1 LLAICKVFSYK
12 LCRLISDNRN
22 SFPVMFSLTGRIDN
36 VITVKAAGAGT
47 LVRVGRGAQEG
58 GPTRSFPMKST
69 DTYNDIKE
77 VNLAYMMLAQ
87 NMVRSDR
94 EAAIFRLGI
103 SEEIADILER
113 LTPGQV
119 LKMAS
124 SEMLLCS
131 FRFEDSL
138 LIDLLANHERDRGVG
153 HIHAAILAAGRP
165 VETVA

>member
-1 LLAICKVFSYK
+1 MM
-12 LCRLISDNRN
+12 N
-22 SFPVMFSLTGRIDN
+22 P
-36 VITVKAAGAGT
+36 
-47 LVRVGRGAQEG
+47 
-58 GPTRSFPMKST
+58 T

-77 VNLAYMMLAQ
+77 VNLAYLMLAQ

-103 SEEIADILER
+103 STEIADILER

-124 SEMLLCS
+124 SDMLVCN
-131 FRFEDSL
+131 FRFDDTL
-138 LIDLLANHERDRGVG
+138 LLNLLSNHERDRGVG
-153 HIHAAILAAGRP
+153 QIHAAILAAGKP